1 MYGVVLHAHPVRGE
15 SHNQRNT
22 TGEVATIPFFIFH
35 GTGFYLGPLFSKISK
50 LLWSDVWFR
59 FNKC

>member
-22 TGEVATIPFFIFH
+22 TGEIATKA
-35 GTGFYLGPLFSKISK
+35 LMNESVNKEWAIS
-50 LLWSDVWFR
+50 LYTALVVI
-59 FNKC
+59 